1 MRLFQST
8 AVRRWVTVAALPLM
22 LAPTILAAGDSLDNA
37 TKERVLERMGTL
49 ITKYAYVPGVDF
61 DKKWPEFL
69 EGQKEAIDKAESEA
83 GFSAAVN
90 GALAKFG
97 FSHINLITPQAAK
110 QRREGKSVGIGVSLM
125 PRDDG
130 FLVIRVVPKSPAD
143 EGKILPGDTLVEA
156 NGKAIKQFTD
166 LLGGDGEPVM
176 LKVKNEKGDM
186 REVKLVRR
194 AFSTVRPEELQ
205 WLDKDT
211 ALVKVHTFDLSYD
224 ADNVER
230 IMKEAAGAKK
240 MIIDLRSNGGGVVL
254 NVQHFLGLLLPQGTS
269 AGTFIN
275 KRLVESYETQT
286 KGDPNDLTAVA
297 AWSKDKLK
305 VSRNDIPHFKGKIAV
320 LVNGGT
326 GSGAEITAATLREH
340 VGASVI
346 GTKSAGAVLVALMA
360 PLPDGWVL
368 LYPVTD
374 YVTPKGYR
382 IEGKGVLPDVEANDP
397 LIPLPGKPDEV
408 VDKAVAAL
416 NNSLIGERAGG

>member
-1 MRLFQST
+1 M
-8 AVRRWVTVAALPLM
+8 
-22 LAPTILAAGDSLDNA
+22 
-37 TKERVLERMGTL
+37 
-49 ITKYAYVPGVDF
+49 
-61 DKKWPEFL
+61 
-69 EGQKEAIDKAESEA
+69 
-83 GFSAAVN
+83 
-90 GALAKFG
+90 
-97 FSHINLITPQAAK
+97 
-110 QRREGKSVGIGVSLM
+110 
-125 PRDDG
+125 
-130 FLVIRVVPKSPAD
+130 
-143 EGKILPGDTLVEA
+143 
-156 NGKAIKQFTD
+156 
-166 LLGGDGEPVM
+166 
-176 LKVKNEKGDM
+176 
-186 REVKLVRR
+186 
-194 AFSTVRPEELQ
+194 
-205 WLDKDT
+205 
-211 ALVKVHTFDLSYD
+211 
-224 ADNVER
+224 
-230 IMKEAAGAKK
+230 
-240 MIIDLRSNGGGVVL
+240 
-254 NVQHFLGLLLPQGTS
+254 
-269 AGTFIN
+269 
-275 KRLVESYETQT
+275 ESYASQT